1 MVMMNLSPGF
11 SMPFGFFTQVVV
23 AQIFVPQREM
33 RARSDPSS
41 RVHWPLGEAAANAAV
56 DVDSPT
62 MKNYGRATYRNS
74 ALHHL
79 ACPIPVRTCPAL
91 FPDHSE
97 CGRCVSTHVSS
108 HFAPTRAYGQ
118 SVGPGTGNPSD
129 TGESGSYDLGNSAFK
144 LLMLM
149 WPESSARALG
159 MPATKIRAAKAKL
172 SLFMSIFLSYNP
184 LFEIR
189 APARFK
195 LRSTRGSRR
204 ARGSASA
211 RTGADHGS

>member
-11 SMPFGFFTQVVV
+11 SIPFGFFTQVVV

-62 MKNYGRATYRNS
+62 MKTMAERPIEFLRCTICLVLSRREPV
-74 ALHHL
+74 LH
-79 ACPIPVRTCPAL
+79 RS
-91 FPDHSE
+91 PDHSE
-97 CGRCVSTHVSS
+97 CGRCISTHVSS

-129 TGESGSYDLGNSAFK
+129 TGESGSYDLGISAFK

-172 SLFMSIFLSYNP
+172 NLFMSITLSSSP
-184 LFEIR
+184 SL
-189 APARFK
+189 
-195 LRSTRGSRR
+195 
-204 ARGSASA
+204 
-211 RTGADHGS
+211 